1 MPTFSHK
8 GILFF
13 VFIIVIVATSCSP
26 TKTITLET
34 LRHDTL
40 YINTEKYDSIYIN
53 RTSDIDRTRDTITIT
68 KTLTEYRYHLL
79 RDTIYKT
86 RTDSIPYE
94 VQIVTVKEVPRPR
107 NLFDYISYICFGII
121 LGLIVLKFKSKAL
134 AFC

>member
-1 MPTFSHK
+1 MLS
-8 GILFF
+8 LS
-13 VFIIVIVATSCSP
+13 IVSCSTTVRTVP
-26 TKTITLET
+26 LET

-40 YINTEKYDSIYIN
+40 YINKEKYDSIYIN

-79 RDTIYKT
+79 RDTLYKT

-121 LGLIVLKFKSKAL
+121 LGLIVLKIKRI
-134 AFC
+134 